1 MKMAMIKVSVPYR
14 GATFLNFSPP
24 DIPPPL
30 VSVPYRGATF
40 LNPGFGSSYSILA
53 IKVSVPYRGATF
65 LNATPQ

>member
-1 MKMAMIKVSVPYR
+1 MGGLYPAVY
-14 GATFLNFSPP
+14 AF
-24 DIPPPL
+24 